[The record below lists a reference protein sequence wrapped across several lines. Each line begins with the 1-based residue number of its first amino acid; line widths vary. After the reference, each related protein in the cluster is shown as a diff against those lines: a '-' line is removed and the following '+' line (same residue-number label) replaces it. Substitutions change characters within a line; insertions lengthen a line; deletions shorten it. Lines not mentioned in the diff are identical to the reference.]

1 MTTESI
7 AISTAETRLE
17 QTAVII
23 EWLIARHPEKDSLV
37 RALESVRTAL
47 IVIRNADLQPG

>member
-1 MTTESI
+1 M
-7 AISTAETRLE
+7 RLE

-23 EWLIARHPEKDSLV
+23 EWLIVRHPHKDSLG

-47 IVIRNADLQPG
+47 IVIRNAELEPR

>member
-7 AISTAETRLE
+7 AISTAEMRLE
-17 QTAVII
+17 QTAVIV
-23 EWLIARHPEKDSLV
+23 EWLIARHPDKESLV

-47 IVIRNADLQPG
+47 IVIRNTELDPH